1 MAKIIVDKTEISV
14 ITVGTEDYLSLTD
27 MAKFKSDE
35 PAAVIANWIRN
46 RNTIEYLGLWEIL
59 YNPVF
64 KPLEFEEFRKQA
76 GLNAFTLS
84 PQKWI
89 NTTNASGIVCKSG
102 RYGGT
107 YAHKDIAFKFAGW
120 LSVEFELYVA
130 KEFQRMKANNQ
141 LICLSNLENLN
152 SMFISE
158 GISQTER
165 LVKLNHIAI
174 HQMQILETTSGRK
187 MLK

>member
-1 MAKIIVDKTEISV
+1 MAKIIVGKTEISV
-14 ITVGTEDYLSLTD
+14 ITVGAEDYLSLTD

-35 PAAVIANWIRN
+35 PEAVISNWIRN

-59 YNPVF
+59 YNPIF
-64 KPLEFEEFRKQA
+64 KPLEFEEFRRQA

-89 NTTNASGIVCKSG
+89 KATNASGIVCKSG

-107 YAHKDIAFKFAGW
+107 FAHKDIAFKFAGW

-130 KEFQRMKANNQ
+130 KEFQRMKA
-141 LICLSNLENLN
+141 
-152 SMFISE
+152 SE
-158 GISQTER
+158 LKMLGWS
-165 LVKLNHIAI
+165 VKLC
-174 HQMQILETTSGRK
+174 
-187 MLK
+187 